1 MKTFLS
7 PADLARAIGA
17 SESSLKRW
25 ADEGRVAVSK
35 TAGGHRR
42 IPLAEA
48 VRFIRRSGAA
58 LVDPEALG
66 LGRLDGKQ
74 ARRSAAGEPAD
85 MGERLFQLLLRDDAA
100 GGRALI
106 HSLYLAGWTVDA
118 IGDGP
123 LREALH
129 RIGELWR
136 HDEQGVFLEH
146 RATQT
151 CLQALLEV
159 RALLPPA
166 GQAAPVALSAAPHA
180 DLYLVPTVLAATVLA
195 DLGFVEHNLGPNV
208 PWPAL
213 GAAIAHYRP
222 LVLSLSLSV
231 PPRDARATAAALA
244 DAADLLAPH
253 GGSLV
258 VGGRGAGG
266 VKLARRS
273 NLHRGDSMAELAAF
287 ARGVLAARSGGG
299 AAA

>member
-1 MKTFLS
+1 
-7 PADLARAIGA
+7 
-17 SESSLKRW
+17 
-25 ADEGRVAVSK
+25 
-35 TAGGHRR
+35 
-42 IPLAEA
+42 
-48 VRFIRRSGAA
+48 
-58 LVDPEALG
+58 
-66 LGRLDGKQ
+66 
-74 ARRSAAGEPAD
+74 

-100 GGRALI
+100 GARALV

-129 RIGELWR
+129 RIGEVWQ

-151 CLQALLEV
+151 GLQALLEV
-159 RALLPPA
+159 RALLPPPRT
-166 GQAAPVALSAAPHA
+166 GAPVALVAAPPA
-180 DLYLVPTVLAATVLA
+180 DLYLVPTVLAATLLA
-195 DLGFVEHNLGPNV
+195 DLGFAEHNLGPQV

-222 LVLSLSLSV
+222 LLLSLSLSV
-231 PPRDARATAAALA
+231 VPGDPRAAAAALT

-258 VGGRGAGG
+258 VGGRGAKT

-273 NLHRGDSMAELAAF
+273 NLHRGESMAELAAF
-287 ARGVLAARSGGG
+287 ARGVLAARAGG